1 MLDNTLKQQ
10 LDAYLNNLVKPI
22 QITVSTDDSAKSQEM
37 VALAEE
43 IASLSEKISLTI
55 NHKAGAGNAS
65 RAPLMAIAPLDETAR
80 VEFAGL
86 PMGHEFTSLVLAL
99 LQAGGHPSRATAEQL
114 AQIAE
119 LEGEFTFETY
129 ISLSCQ
135 NCPDVVQA
143 LNLMAVLNPN
153 VRNTMIDGALFQDE
167 VTERNIMA
175 VPSVYLNGEPFGS
188 GRMSLD
194 EILNKVD
201 SKAGERQA
209 AALAEKDPYEVLIV
223 GGGPAGASAAIYS
236 ARKGIRT
243 GVIAE
248 RFGGQVMYTVAIEN
262 FVSVTATEG
271 PKLVANL
278 EQHVMDYD
286 VDVMKT
292 QKAVALQQIKDADGE
307 RVEVTLE
314 NGATLASRSIILAT
328 GARWREMNVPGEQQY
343 RGKGVAYCPHCDGP
357 LFKGKK
363 VAVIGGGN
371 SGIEAAIDLAGI
383 VEHVTVLE
391 FADTLR
397 ADEVL
402 QRKARSMSNIDIIT
416 EAMSTEVLGD
426 GQRVTGLNYTDRAT
440 GEEKSIEL
448 AGIFVQ
454 IGLVPNTDWLQGVVE
469 LNEHGE
475 VIVNSRGETSIPG
488 VFAAGDVTDSAYKQI
503 IISMGSGATAA
514 LSAFDHLIRLPG
526 VEASDGVVVAEDQAA

>member
-22 QITVSTDDSAKSQEM
+22 QITVSTDDSPKSQEM
-37 VALAEE
+37 VALAED

-55 NHKAGAGNAS
+55 NDKAGAGNTS
-65 RAPLMAIAPLDETAR
+65 RAPLMAIAPQGETAR

-99 LQAGGHPSRATAEQL
+99 LQAGGHPSRATVEQL

-153 VRNTMIDGALFQDE
+153 VRNTMIDGALFQGE

-188 GRMSLD
+188 GRMTLD

-201 SKAGERQA
+201 SKVGERQA

-248 RFGGQVMYTVAIEN
+248 RFGGQVMDTVGIEN
-262 FVSVTATEG
+262 FISVTATEG

-314 NGATLASRSIILAT
+314 NGATLASKSIILAT

-416 EAMSTEVLGD
+416 ETMSTEVLGD

-454 IGLVPNTDWLQGVVE
+454 IGLVPNTDWLKGVVE
-469 LNEHGE
+469 LNERGE
-475 VIVNSRGETSIPG
+475 VFVNSRGETSIPG

-503 IISMGSGATAA
+503 IISMGTGATAA

-526 VEASDGVVVAEDQAA
+526 VGVSDGVTVAEDQAA